1 MQEKIE
7 NESNKIAGCGWC
19 IYRQARVDLFSVLD
33 RAFEYILQG
42 SFCILPAPIY
52 CFAQFL
58 KFALERE
65 KKTERLFAK
74 SSASSLD
81 LKWLALIRSFREQ
94 LQNSNSNATAEFIL
108 KFIETL

>member
-1 MQEKIE
+1 MINDYERITEKL
-7 NESNKIAGCGWC
+7 GLYVYLC
-19 IYRQARVDLFSVLD
+19 
-33 RAFEYILQG
+33 
-42 SFCILPAPIY
+42 
-52 CFAQFL
+52 L
-58 KFALERE
+58 KRE

>member
-1 MQEKIE
+1 MQLYK
-7 NESNKIAGCGWC
+7 
-19 IYRQARVDLFSVLD
+19 QACVDLFSVLD

-42 SFCILPAPIY
+42 SFCILPAPTY

-94 LQNSNSNATAEFIL
+94 LQNSNSNATAKFIL